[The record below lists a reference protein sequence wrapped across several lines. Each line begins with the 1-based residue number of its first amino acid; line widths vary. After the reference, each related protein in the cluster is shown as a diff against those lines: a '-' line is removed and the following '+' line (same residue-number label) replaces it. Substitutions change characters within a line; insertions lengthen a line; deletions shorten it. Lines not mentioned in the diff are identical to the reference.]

1 MSERSSKSRVAAA
14 EAGLP
19 SVAESR
25 PTTKKKLLAAEKGNA
40 AQAAAAAANAAAA
53 VARIDDESQLSDLE
67 SPAFD
72 AEKAKFLS
80 RAKKRS
86 AEIEDAE
93 AKKRRVS
100 NFRNIYNPLSPTLPL
115 Y

>member
-1 MSERSSKSRVAAA
+1 MSERSSKSRAAAA
-14 EAGLP
+14 EAVLP

-40 AQAAAAAANAAAA
+40 AQAAAAATAAAA

-67 SPAFD
+67 SAAFD
-72 AEKAKFLS
+72 AEKAKFLD

-100 NFRNIYNPLSPTLPL
+100 TFIIIHDSFT
-115 Y
+115 